1 MDFYLSM
8 ILLIPAM
15 LYGFWAQM
23 KVKSTFERYSQIRS
37 KSGITGQQLAQQLLT
52 SNGLSQIR
60 IVHVGGNLS
69 DHYDPRKQL
78 VALSD
83 STFSSDSVA
92 SLGVV
97 AHEIG
102 HAIQHKNHYAPL
114 KIRNAF
120 VPVAQFGSS
129 FSWIIFFVGLLLST
143 PLLINIGIWLFLAVV
158 VFSII
163 TLPVEFNA
171 SSRALDMIENQHILD
186 SKEQLMAK
194 KVLSAAAMTYV
205 ASTLM
210 AISQLLRMLLISR
223 RN

>member
-1 MDFYLSM
+1 MFFYISM
-8 ILLIPAM
+8 ILLIPAF
-15 LYGFWAQM
+15 LFGLWAQM
-23 KVKSTFERYSQIRS
+23 KVKSTFERYSHV
-37 KSGITGQQLAQQLLT
+37 KSTSEITGAQLAQKLLS
-52 SNGLSQIR
+52 SNNLSNIR
-60 IVHVGGNLS
+60 ITHIGGNLS
-69 DHYDPRKQL
+69 DHYDPGKKL

-83 STFSSDSVA
+83 ATYSSDSVA

-129 FSWIIFFVGLLLST
+129 FSWIIFFVGLLFST
-143 PLLINIGIWLFLAVV
+143 PILINVGIWLFLAVV
-158 VFSII
+158 IFSII

-171 SSRALDMIENQHILD
+171 SNRALSMIKNQHILD
-186 SKEQLMAK
+186 SKEQVMAK
-194 KVLSAAAMTYV
+194 KVLDAAAMTYV

-210 AISQLLRMLLISR
+210 AISQLLRMIFISR

>member
-1 MDFYLSM
+1 MV
-8 ILLIPAM
+8 LLIPAF
-15 LYGFWAQM
+15 LFGLWAQM
-23 KVKSTFERYSQIRS
+23 KVKSTFERYSHVQS
-37 KSGITGQQLAQQLLT
+37 TSGITGAQLAQRLLN
-52 SNGLSQIR
+52 SNNLSNIR
-60 IVHVGGNLS
+60 ITHIGGNLS
-69 DHYDPRKQL
+69 DHYDPSKKL

-83 STFSSDSVA
+83 ATYSSDSVA

-129 FSWIIFFVGLLLST
+129 FSWIIFFVGLLFST
-143 PLLINIGIWLFLAVV
+143 PLLINVGIWLFLAVV
-158 VFSII
+158 IFSVI

-171 SSRALDMIENQHILD
+171 SNRALSLIKNQQILD
-186 SKEQLMAK
+186 TKEQAMAK
-194 KVLSAAAMTYV
+194 KVLDAAAMTYV

-210 AISQLLRMLLISR
+210 AISQLLRMIFLSR

>member
-1 MDFYLSM
+1 MFFYTSM
-8 ILLIPAM
+8 ILLIPAF
-15 LYGFWAQM
+15 LFGLWAQM
-23 KVKSTFERYSQIRS
+23 KVKSTFERYSHVKS
-37 KSGITGQQLAQQLLT
+37 NSGITGAQLAQQLLN
-52 SNGLSQIR
+52 SNDLSNIR
-60 IVHVGGNLS
+60 ITHIGGNLS
-69 DHYDPRKQL
+69 DHYDPRKKL

-83 STFSSDSVA
+83 ATYSSDSVA

-143 PLLINIGIWLFLAVV
+143 PILINVGIWLFLAVV
-158 VFSII
+158 IFSII

-171 SSRALDMIENQHILD
+171 SNRALSMIKNQQILD
-186 SKEQLMAK
+186 TKEQVMAK
-194 KVLSAAAMTYV
+194 KVLDAAAMTYV

-210 AISQLLRMLLISR
+210 AISQLLRMILISR

>member
-1 MDFYLSM
+1 MFFYASL
-8 ILLIPAM
+8 ILLVPAM
-15 LYGFWAQM
+15 IFGFWAQM
-23 KVKSTFERYSQIRS
+23 KVKSTFERYSQVKS
-37 KSGITGQQLAQQLLT
+37 KSGITGSQLAQQLLE
-52 SNGLSQIR
+52 SNGLSNIR
-60 IVHVGGNLS
+60 IVHIGGNLS
-69 DHYDPRKQL
+69 DHYDPRKKQ
-78 VALSD
+78 VALSE
-83 STFSSDSVA
+83 STYSSDSVA

-129 FSWIIFFVGLLLST
+129 FSWIIFFAGLLFST
-143 PLLINIGIWLFLAVV
+143 PILINVGIWLFLAVV
-158 VFSII
+158 IFSII

-171 SSRALDMIENQHILD
+171 SNRALSMIENQHILD
-186 SKEQLMAK
+186 TKETTMAK
-194 KVLSAAAMTYV
+194 RVLDAAAMTYV

-210 AISQLLRMLLISR
+210 AISQLLRMLLLSR

>member
-1 MDFYLSM
+1 MFFYTSL
-8 ILLIPAM
+8 ILLIPAF
-15 LYGFWAQM
+15 LFGIWAQM
-23 KVKSTFERYSQIRS
+23 KVKSTFERYSHISS
-37 KSGITGQQLAQQLLT
+37 KTGITGYQLAQQLLT
-52 SNGLSQIR
+52 SNGLSNIR
-60 IVHVGGNLS
+60 IVHIGGNLS
-69 DHYDPRKQL
+69 DHYDPRKKQ
-78 VALSD
+78 VALSE
-83 STFSSDSVA
+83 STYSSDSVA

-129 FSWIIFFVGLLLST
+129 FSWIIFFAGLLLST
-143 PLLINIGIWLFLAVV
+143 PLLINVGIWLFLSVV
-158 VFSII
+158 IFSII

-171 SSRALDMIENQHILD
+171 SSRALSMIEKQHILD
-186 SKEQLMAK
+186 SKETGMAK
-194 KVLSAAAMTYV
+194 RVLNAAAMTYV

-210 AISQLLRMLLISR
+210 AISQLLRMLLLSR

>member
-1 MDFYLSM
+1 MFFYTSI

-15 LYGFWAQM
+15 IFGFWAQM
-23 KVKSTFERYSQIRS
+23 KVKSTFERYSQVKS
-37 KSGITGQQLAQQLLT
+37 KSGMTGSRLAQQLLET
-52 SNGLSQIR
+52 NGLSNIR
-60 IVHVGGNLS
+60 IIRIGGNLS
-69 DHYDPRKQL
+69 DHYDPRKKQ

-83 STFSSDSVA
+83 STYSSDSVA

-129 FSWIIFFVGLLLST
+129 FSWIIFFAGLLFST
-143 PLLINIGIWLFLAVV
+143 PILINVGIWLFLAVV
-158 VFSII
+158 IFSII

-171 SSRALDMIENQHILD
+171 SNRALSMIENQHILD
-186 SKEQLMAK
+186 KKETAMAK
-194 KVLSAAAMTYV
+194 RVLDAAAMTYV

-210 AISQLLRMLLISR
+210 AISQLLRMLLLSR

>member
-1 MDFYLSM
+1 MFFYTSL
-8 ILLIPAM
+8 ILLIPAF
-15 LYGFWAQM
+15 LFGIWAQM
-23 KVKSTFERYSQIRS
+23 KVKSTFERYSHISS
-37 KSGITGQQLAQQLLT
+37 KTGITGYELAQQLLT
-52 SNGLSQIR
+52 SNGLSNIR
-60 IVHVGGNLS
+60 IVHIGGNLS
-69 DHYDPRKQL
+69 DHYDPRKKQ

-83 STFSSDSVA
+83 ATYSSDSVA

-129 FSWIIFFVGLLLST
+129 FSWIIFFAGLLFST
-143 PLLINIGIWLFLAVV
+143 PILINVGIWLFLAVV
-158 VFSII
+158 IFSII

-171 SSRALDMIENQHILD
+171 SNRALAMIKSQQILD
-186 SKEQLMAK
+186 NKEQAMAK
-194 KVLSAAAMTYV
+194 KVLDAAAMTYV

-210 AISQLLRMLLISR
+210 AISQLLRMILLSR

>member
-1 MDFYLSM
+1 MFFYTSI

-15 LYGFWAQM
+15 LFGFWAQM
-23 KVKSTFERYSQIRS
+23 KVKSTFERYSQVRS
-37 KSGITGQQLAQQLLT
+37 KTGITGSQLAQQLLAA
-52 SNGLSQIR
+52 NGLSNIR
-60 IVHVGGNLS
+60 ITHIGGNLS
-69 DHYDPRKQL
+69 DHYDPRKKV

-83 STFSSDSVA
+83 STYSSDSVA

-102 HAIQHKNHYAPL
+102 HAIQHKNLYAPL
-114 KIRNAF
+114 TIRNAF

-129 FSWIIFFVGLLLST
+129 FSWIIFFMGLLFST
-143 PLLINIGIWLFLAVV
+143 PILINVGIWLFLAVV
-158 VFSII
+158 IFSII

-171 SSRALDMIENQHILD
+171 SNRALSMIETQHILD
-186 SKEQLMAK
+186 TKETAMAK
-194 KVLSAAAMTYV
+194 KVLDAAAMTYV

-210 AISQLLRMLLISR
+210 AISQLLRMLLLSR

>member
-1 MDFYLSM
+1 M
-8 ILLIPAM
+8 
-15 LYGFWAQM
+15 
-23 KVKSTFERYSQIRS
+23 VKLEIIRLM
-37 KSGITGQQLAQQLLT
+37 LAQQLLN
-52 SNGLSQIR
+52 SNDLSNIR
-60 IVHVGGNLS
+60 ITHIGGNLS
-69 DHYDPRKQL
+69 DHYDPRKKL

-83 STFSSDSVA
+83 ATYSSDSVA

-143 PLLINIGIWLFLAVV
+143 PILINVGIWLFLAVV
-158 VFSII
+158 IFSII

-171 SSRALDMIENQHILD
+171 SNRALSMIKNQQILD
-186 SKEQLMAK
+186 TKEQVMAK
-194 KVLSAAAMTYV
+194 KVLDAAAMTYV

-210 AISQLLRMLLISR
+210 AISQLLRMILISR

>member
-1 MDFYLSM
+1 MFFYTSL
-8 ILLIPAM
+8 ILLIPAF
-15 LYGFWAQM
+15 LFGIWAQM
-23 KVKSTFERYSQIRS
+23 KVKSTFERFSHIQS
-37 KSGITGQQLAQQLLT
+37 KSGITGSQLAQQLLA
-52 SNGLSQIR
+52 SNGLSNIR
-60 IVHVGGNLS
+60 ITHIGGNLS
-69 DHYDPRKQL
+69 DHYDPRKKL

-83 STFSSDSVA
+83 STYSSGSVA

-120 VPVAQFGSS
+120 VPIAQFGSS
-129 FSWIIFFVGLLLST
+129 FSWVIFFVGLLLST
-143 PLLINIGIWLFLAVV
+143 PILINVGIWLFLAVV
-158 VFSII
+158 IFSVI

-171 SSRALDMIENQHILD
+171 SNRALSMIKNQQILD
-186 SKEQLMAK
+186 TKETAMAK
-194 KVLSAAAMTYV
+194 KVLDAAAMTYV

-210 AISQLLRMLLISR
+210 AISQLLRMILLSR

>member
-1 MDFYLSM
+1 MFFYTSL
-8 ILLIPAM
+8 ILLIPAF
-15 LYGFWAQM
+15 LFGLWAQM
-23 KVKSTFERYSQIRS
+23 KVKSTFERYSHVKS
-37 KSGITGQQLAQQLLT
+37 NSGITGAQLAQQLLN
-52 SNGLSQIR
+52 SNDLSNIR
-60 IVHVGGNLS
+60 ITHIGGNLS
-69 DHYDPRKQL
+69 DHYDPRKKL

-83 STFSSDSVA
+83 ATYSSDSVA

-114 KIRNAF
+114 RIRNAF

-143 PLLINIGIWLFLAVV
+143 PILINLGIWLFLAVV
-158 VFSII
+158 IFSII

-171 SSRALDMIENQHILD
+171 SNRALSMIKNQQILD
-186 SKEQLMAK
+186 TKEQVMAK
-194 KVLSAAAMTYV
+194 RVLDAAAMTYV

-210 AISQLLRMLLISR
+210 AISQLLRMILLSR

>member
-1 MDFYLSM
+1 VDFYLSM

-15 LYGFWAQM
+15 LFGLWAQM

-37 KSGITGQQLAQQLLT
+37 KSGMTGQQLAQQLLN

-120 VPVAQFGSS
+120 IPVAQFGSS
-129 FSWIIFFVGLLLST
+129 FSWIIFFAGLLLST

-171 SSRALDMIENQHILD
+171 SSRALDMIQNQHILD
-186 SKEQLMAK
+186 SKEQMMAK

>member
-1 MDFYLSM
+1 MFFYTSM
-8 ILLIPAM
+8 ILLIPAF
-15 LYGFWAQM
+15 LFGLWAQM
-23 KVKSTFERYSQIRS
+23 KVKSTFERFSHVQS
-37 KSGITGQQLAQQLLT
+37 NTGITGYQLAQKLLAA
-52 SNGLSQIR
+52 NGLSAIR
-60 IVHVGGNLS
+60 ITHVGGNLS
-69 DHYDPRKQL
+69 DHYDPRKKL

-83 STFSSDSVA
+83 ATYNSDSVA

-129 FSWIIFFVGLLLST
+129 FSWIIFFAGLLFST
-143 PLLINIGIWLFLAVV
+143 PLLINVGIWLFLAVV
-158 VFSII
+158 IFSII

-171 SSRALDMIENQHILD
+171 SSRALSMIKSQQILD
-186 SKEQLMAK
+186 NKEQVMAK
-194 KVLSAAAMTYV
+194 KVLDAAAMTYV

-210 AISQLLRMLLISR
+210 AISQLLRMILLSR

>member
-1 MDFYLSM
+1 
-8 ILLIPAM
+8 M
-15 LYGFWAQM
+15 LFGLWAQM

-37 KSGITGQQLAQQLLT
+37 NSGMTGQQLAQQLLT

-69 DHYDPRKQL
+69 DHYDPRKKL
-78 VALSD
+78 IALSD

-102 HAIQHKNHYAPL
+102 HAIQHKNQYAPL
-114 KIRNAF
+114 KIRNVF
-120 VPVAQFGSS
+120 VPIAQFGSS
-129 FSWIIFFVGLLLST
+129 FSWIIFFAGLLLSVE
-143 PLLINIGIWLFLAVV
+143 PLISIGIWLFLAVV

-171 SSRALDMIENQHILD
+171 SSRALEMIENQHILD
-186 SKEQLMAK
+186 SKEQMMAK
-194 KVLSAAAMTYV
+194 KVLNAAAMTYV

>member
-1 MDFYLSM
+1 MFFYTSL
-8 ILLIPAM
+8 ILLIPAF
-15 LYGFWAQM
+15 LFGLWAQM
-23 KVKSTFERYSQIRS
+23 KVKSTFERFSHIRS
-37 KSGITGQQLAQQLLT
+37 KSGITGSQLAQQLLA
-52 SNGLSQIR
+52 SNGLSNIR
-60 IVHVGGNLS
+60 ITHIGGNLS
-69 DHYDPRKQL
+69 DHYDPRKKL

-83 STFSSDSVA
+83 STYSSDSVA

-120 VPVAQFGSS
+120 VPIAQFGSS

-143 PLLINIGIWLFLAVV
+143 PILINVGIWLFLAVV
-158 VFSII
+158 IFSII

-171 SSRALDMIENQHILD
+171 SNRALSMIVNQQILD
-186 SKEQLMAK
+186 TKEAAMAK
-194 KVLSAAAMTYV
+194 RVLDAAAMTYV

-210 AISQLLRMLLISR
+210 AISQLLRMILLSR